1 MYNRY
6 YLITIFL
13 LLFLRVQA
21 QETIKVKQVESSVV
35 ANYENQRG
43 GSSTSKLIDGKKAQK
58 TPMWLDN
65 GALGWQNKEMI
76 VFDLELQNVTTLQ
89 SVQLSTA
96 ANESANA
103 LNPLSIGLFLS
114 LDGVSYQYIENLADR
129 LQDNI
134 GYYRANTLQA
144 KAINKTA
151 KFIKLVVY
159 PQGRL
164 FFTDEIQVI
173 GKVVNNPTDA
183 RLTQT
188 SNVATISK
196 QNVETEKNKALLLN
210 RITNKKSS
218 LIREIASKS
227 RLDKTQYEAYSK
239 KIARE
244 GVSTSTSFSNT
255 LTLKAINSPW
265 NINNGNLTYY
275 NNQNIEIVG
284 VQNTSS
290 YLLIEVA
297 NNTRQSL
304 NTHINLT
311 IPGNY
316 KIYDLTKVATRD
328 LKEVYDPLLPLNNN
342 SGISLSL
349 GEKKYFLLEIQGS
362 QAGRIKGELS
372 LGTNKSQAL
381 SFVINNSNLEI
392 TDHFIK
398 GLNFGVNVWPYY
410 TSKFYQGK
418 ELTIKED
425 LKRHH
430 VNVLPLNSWTLGVG
444 GAVNRKEI
452 LKNLEYRNENDII
465 LLFLNQGNLLK
476 NPGDY
481 LQPSW
486 MNRFL
491 KWYDEV
497 IVLLKSQNI
506 PMEKVYLYPYDE
518 VKPNEVKYFNTFVD
532 NIKHARPEAQIY
544 LTIFNG
550 AVINNLSNQV
560 DILQV
565 VRTNNDFS
573 TLAIKTKYW
582 IYDIMDDAKS
592 TDSFLRYRV
601 QPWMAYYYDAE
612 GVGFWNY
619 ADIHGASVWDDTDGG
634 KGDYNAVYDYQ
645 NGIIPSIRWKAF
657 KQGVEDY
664 YILRAYE
671 AKFGKV
677 KLKNLMKPLI
687 VNKTISS
694 AALESLRTELIKST
708 AKN

>member
-1 MYNRY
+1 MDNRY

-13 LLFLRVQA
+13 LLFLSVQA
-21 QETIKVKQVESSVV
+21 QETIKVKQIESSVV

-43 GSSTSKLIDGKKAQK
+43 GSSISKLIDGKKAQK

-65 GALGWQNKEMI
+65 GALGWQSKEMI
-76 VFDLELQNVTTLQ
+76 VFDLELQKVTTLQ
-89 SVQLSTA
+89 SIQLSTA

-114 LDGVSYQYIENLADR
+114 LDGVSYQYIEDLADR

-144 KAINKTA
+144 KTINKAA

-164 FFTDEIQVI
+164 FFTDEIKVI
-173 GKVVNNPTDA
+173 GKVVNNPTNA
-183 RLTQT
+183 RITQS

-196 QNVETEKNKALLLN
+196 QNFETEKNKALLLN

-239 KIARE
+239 KITSE

-255 LTLKAINSPW
+255 LTLKAISSPW
-265 NINNGNLTYY
+265 NINNRNLTYY
-275 NNQNIEIVG
+275 NNQNIEIAG

-290 YLLIEVA
+290 YLLVEVA
-297 NNTRQSL
+297 NNTRQ
-304 NTHINLT
+304 NQKTQINLT
-311 IPGNY
+311 IPGNS
-316 KIYDLTKVATRD
+316 KIFDLTKIATRD
-328 LKEVYDPLLPLNNN
+328 LKQVYDPLLPINKD
-342 SGISLSL
+342 SGISLNS
-349 GEKKYFLLEIQGS
+349 GEKKYYLLDIQGLK
-362 QAGRIKGELS
+362 AGRIKGELS

-381 SFVINNSNLEI
+381 SFVINNSNLGI
-392 TDHFIK
+392 TDNFIN

-418 ELTIKED
+418 ELMIKQD
-425 LKRHH
+425 LKDHH
-430 VNVLPLNSWTLGVG
+430 VNVLPLNPWTLGVG

-452 LKNLEYRNENDII
+452 LKNLTYRNENDII

-481 LQPSW
+481 LKPSW

-497 IVLLKSQNI
+497 MVLLKSQNI
-506 PMEKVYLYPYDE
+506 PMEKVYLYPFDE
-518 VKPNEVKYFNTFVD
+518 VKPNEVKYFNTFVE
-532 NIKHARPEAQIY
+532 KVKAARPNAQIY

-550 AVINNLSNQV
+550 VVIKNLSNKV

-573 TLAIKTKYW
+573 TLNIKSKYW

-592 TDSFLRYRV
+592 TDPFLRYRV
-601 QPWMAYYYDAE
+601 QPWIAYYYDAK

-619 ADIHGASVWDDTDGG
+619 ADLQGNSIWDDTDGG
-634 KGDYNAVYDYQ
+634 KGDFNAVYDYR
-645 NGIIPSIRWKAF
+645 NTIIPSIRWEAF

-664 YILRAYE
+664 YILKAYE
-671 AKFGKV
+671 AKFGKA
-677 KLKNLMKPLI
+677 KLKGMMKQSM
-687 VNKTISS
+687 VNKTFTST
-694 AALESLRTELIKST
+694 ALEALRKEIIQQMV
-708 AKN
+708 KN